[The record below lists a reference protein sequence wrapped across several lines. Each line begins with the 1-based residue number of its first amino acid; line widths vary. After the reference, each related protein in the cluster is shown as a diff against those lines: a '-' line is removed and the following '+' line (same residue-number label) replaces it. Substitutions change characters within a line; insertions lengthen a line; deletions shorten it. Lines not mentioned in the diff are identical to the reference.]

1 MQAIELF
8 ARGKTGKEI
17 SKEIGISEVSI
28 SKWKRNPEYMARLQ
42 QTAESYTA
50 LKVMSVE
57 DKLSALENEAI
68 NTLKELLSSNK
79 SDNVRLKAAQLILQ
93 HKNTRKPEGE
103 GSMLINFNL
112 PEPAMP
118 DAENIE
124 DGDTTGT

>member
-1 MQAIELF
+1 MTQNTL
-8 ARGKTGKEI
+8 
-17 SKEIGISEVSI
+17 
-28 SKWKRNPEYMARLQ
+28 SKWKHDPEYMARLQ
-42 QTAESYTA
+42 QTISDYTA
-50 LKVMSVE
+50 LKTMTIE
-57 DKLSALENEAI
+57 DKLAALESEAI

-79 SDNVRLKAAQLILQ
+79 SDNVRLKAAQLILT